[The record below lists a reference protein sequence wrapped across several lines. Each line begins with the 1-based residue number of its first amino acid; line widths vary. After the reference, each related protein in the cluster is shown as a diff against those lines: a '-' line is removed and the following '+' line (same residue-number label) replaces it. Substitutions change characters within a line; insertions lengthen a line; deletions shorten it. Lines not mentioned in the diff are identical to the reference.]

1 MADHNDATHEDEAA
15 RELVRRAYAA
25 DPGTGDFDVLAGLQR
40 LQARAHRTVP
50 ETAGANANPSWPE
63 PAVGTPDDGVGLL
76 TSYSSVGPSKR
87 LDTATYQRILGDELR
102 RLRKQRGWTRR
113 DLNRRL
119 QSDISL
125 QTLATYELGTRQ
137 CSVVR
142 LVEICLALGEVPHEL
157 MARVHQ
163 RVFSDSQVGR
173 IHIDLRKVVQAP
185 QPELLPLRRWAEGQ
199 LAESHGTYPAVVSL
213 DISALERMAE
223 LCGLETVELIAR
235 LRVISHAEEPTK

>member
-1 MADHNDATHEDEAA
+1 
-15 RELVRRAYAA
+15 V
-25 DPGTGDFDVLAGLQR
+25 
-40 LQARAHRTVP
+40 
-50 ETAGANANPSWPE
+50 
-63 PAVGTPDDGVGLL
+63 
-76 TSYSSVGPSKR
+76 R
-87 LDTATYQRILGDELR
+87 LDTANYQRVLGDELR

-142 LVEICLALGEVPHEL
+142 LVEICLALEEVPHEL

-163 RVFSDSQVGR
+163 RVFSDSPVGR
-173 IHIDLRKVVQAP
+173 IRIDLRKVARDTR
-185 QPELLPLRRWAEGQ
+185 PELLPLRRWAKGKLSEGNGIHQ
-199 LAESHGTYPAVVSL
+199 TADVSL

-235 LRVISHAEEPTK
+235 LRTISGVAEAAE

>member
-1 MADHNDATHEDEAA
+1 M
-15 RELVRRAYAA
+15 
-25 DPGTGDFDVLAGLQR
+25 Q
-40 LQARAHRTVP
+40 
-50 ETAGANANPSWPE
+50 
-63 PAVGTPDDGVGLL
+63 
-76 TSYSSVGPSKR
+76 
-87 LDTATYQRILGDELR
+87 LDTATYQRVLGDELR

-142 LVEICLALGEVPHEL
+142 LVEICIAMDEVPHDL
-157 MARVHQ
+157 LARVHQ
-163 RVFSDSQVGR
+163 RVFSDSPVGR
-173 IHIDLRKVVQAP
+173 IRIDLRKIVRDEQE
-185 QPELLPLRRWAEGQ
+185 ELQPLRRWAKGR
-199 LAESHGTYPAVVSL
+199 LADTNGHHGPDVSL

-235 LRVISHAEEPTK
+235 LRQITGVAESDE

>member
-1 MADHNDATHEDEAA
+1 M
-15 RELVRRAYAA
+15 
-25 DPGTGDFDVLAGLQR
+25 
-40 LQARAHRTVP
+40 
-50 ETAGANANPSWPE
+50 
-63 PAVGTPDDGVGLL
+63 
-76 TSYSSVGPSKR
+76 R
-87 LDTATYQRILGDELR
+87 LDTANYQRVLGDELR

-142 LVEICLALGEVPHEL
+142 LVEICIALGEVPHEL

-163 RVFSDSQVGR
+163 RVFSDSAVGR
-173 IHIDLRKVVQAP
+173 IRVDLRNVVRDA
-185 QPELLPLRRWAEGQ
+185 QPELLPLRRWAKGK
-199 LAESHGTYPAVVSL
+199 LAENNGHHPPEVNL
-213 DISALERMAE
+213 DIAALERMAE

-235 LRVISHAEEPTK
+235 LRAISGVAEPVE